1 MERTPDRSA
10 VDFDYLVFI
19 GRFEP
24 FHNGHA
30 AVARHALGRARKVIF
45 LIGSADT
52 PRSPGDD
59 RDAAHVGALGRASKS
74 AEE

>member
-1 MERTPDRSA
+1 MATPY
-10 VDFDYLVFI
+10 DYLVFI

-30 AVARHALGRARKVIF
+30 AVARHALGKARKLIV

-52 PRSPGDD
+52 PAPFAIRGPSPNARS
-59 RDAAHVGALGRASKS
+59 
-74 AEE
+74 